1 MLALEIQMTKVE
13 SDDSNF
19 SGIVILAALLLG
31 RFSNV
36 KEMLLRC
43 FVWKMREF
51 RYSEPLTDPRFVL

>member
-1 MLALEIQMTKVE
+1 MTKVE

-31 RFSNV
+31 RFYDV
-36 KEMLLRC
+36 VEMFVRC
-43 FVWKMREF
+43 FARKMHEF